1 MHAAAD
7 DSAQERMGE
16 AADTIDFCGFT
27 AAQSRPGLWHVVGGC
42 GFQSFSEYEEH
53 MEDYTVDSTG
63 YENGIVRTVPIHSI
77 EGVYLWQGDVED
89 SGRFWR
95 QHKGDGTKESFVE
108 IASHIPEVQEKLDAG
123 SSLDQLLADPDLG
136 PCAGIY
142 FNPNHG
148 NAPTLLEGDGF
159 YVFQSNGRHRILA
172 AKELGYS
179 FPIRVIGKLVKKKP

>member
-1 MHAAAD
+1 M
-7 DSAQERMGE
+7 
-16 AADTIDFCGFT
+16 
-27 AAQSRPGLWHVVGGC
+27 
-42 GFQSFSEYEEH
+42 
-53 MEDYTVDSTG
+53 
-63 YENGIVRTVPIHSI
+63 
-77 EGVYLWQGDVED
+77 
-89 SGRFWR
+89 
-95 QHKGDGTKESFVE
+95 
-108 IASHIPEVQEKLDAG
+108 
-123 SSLDQLLADPDLG
+123 LADPDLG